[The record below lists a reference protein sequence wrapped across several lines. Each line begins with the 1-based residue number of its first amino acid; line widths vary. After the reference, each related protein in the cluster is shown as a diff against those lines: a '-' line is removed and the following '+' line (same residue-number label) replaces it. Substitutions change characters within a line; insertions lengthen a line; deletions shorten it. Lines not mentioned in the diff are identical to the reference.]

1 MPAQVPAEH
10 NGVEEFISFGPE
22 PAEDEQRA
30 GPPDAA
36 GDQPTTSGRVET
48 PWKGGSRR
56 IASPL
61 IRLHNGESAKPS

>member
-1 MPAQVPAEH
+1 MPQVSAEG
-10 NGVEEFISFGPE
+10 NGVEEFISFGSE
-22 PAEDEQRA
+22 PAEDVPRT
-30 GPPDAA
+30 GLPDAEA
-36 GDQPTTSGRVET
+36 DQPTTSGRVET